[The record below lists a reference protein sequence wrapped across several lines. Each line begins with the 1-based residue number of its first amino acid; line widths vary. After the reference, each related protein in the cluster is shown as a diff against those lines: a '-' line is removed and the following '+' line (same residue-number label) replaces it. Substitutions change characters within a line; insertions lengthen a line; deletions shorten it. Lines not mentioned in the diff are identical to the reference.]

1 MNNIEEQNNNEEI
14 KINSINYV
22 SPTITISEAID
33 HMKRVPSIEFICC
46 SSKRLPDQFSIP
58 DNVEKIS
65 KASVDESNLYMRTNY
80 RLHSSPDAKL
90 TVPVQGSPLTRR
102 SHSIHIVDSNHRY
115 SNRSSKSP
123 TNCQLTRSATIN
135 QRRSTIHRFLNQD
148 EDIYVPKQSWLT
160 SIYIKMPKSKSFCHF
175 QLKLLNLPL
184 FASTVRYLEETA
196 TGNNKEM
203 LQSNSFL
210 YAVFNQFVP
219 HNRIL
224 VNTLSKHVRRIRKH
238 EILAIIEFNVN

>member
-1 MNNIEEQNNNEEI
+1 MDNIDEQKNDDEI
-14 KINSINYV
+14 YINSNNCV
-22 SPTITISEAID
+22 SPTITINEAIE

-46 SSKRLPDQFSIP
+46 STKQLPDDG
-58 DNVEKIS
+58 DNAERNVS
-65 KASVDESNLYMRTNY
+65 KPCADESNLYIRTNY

-115 SNRSSKSP
+115 NNRSTKSP
-123 TNCQLTRSATIN
+123 SNGQLIRSTAMN
-135 QRRSTIHRFLNQD
+135 QRRSTIHRILNQD

-238 EILAIIEFNVN
+238 EILAIIEFNVS